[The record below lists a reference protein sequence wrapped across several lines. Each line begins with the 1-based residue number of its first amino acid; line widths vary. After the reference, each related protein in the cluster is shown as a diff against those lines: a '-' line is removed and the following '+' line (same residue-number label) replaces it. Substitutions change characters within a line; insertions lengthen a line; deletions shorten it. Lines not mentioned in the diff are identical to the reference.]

1 MGRVQMTRP
10 TSIQCLVCPS
20 SGSEPVGAVEK
31 ILLVDGIE
39 YFDHH
44 LLHELV
50 LEGGNRDRPLF
61 PVFLGDIDSAQ
72 RLGPI
77 LAILEPL
84 MQLADISRSVFF
96 VLLVGDAVHPGTG
109 ILS

>member
-1 MGRVQMTRP
+1 MGRVADDP
-10 TSIQCLVCPS
+10 SHFVQCLVCPS

-31 ILLVDGIE
+31 ILLVDGIQ

-44 LLHELV
+44 LLHELI

-84 MQLADISRSVFF
+84 VQFADVSRSVFF

>member
-1 MGRVQMTRP
+1 M
-10 TSIQCLVCPS
+10 VCSS

-31 ILLVDGIE
+31 ILLIDGIQ

-50 LEGGNRDRPLF
+50 LKGGNRDRSLF
-61 PVFLGDIDSAQ
+61 PVFFGDIDSAQ

-77 LAILEPL
+77 LAILEPSV
-84 MQLADISRSVFF
+84 QLADVSRSVLF
-96 VLLVGDAVHPGTG
+96 VLLVGDAIHPGTG